1 MEFRA
6 VEAVADTFVRENSQS
21 IRDLA
26 GLIADMCAGDER
38 ALAQLYE
45 ATVGKVYALACAILR
60 SVEDTEEV
68 VCETYAYVWA
78 NASRYDATRGN
89 VLGWLLMLCRSRALD
104 LLRQRK
110 TSAAAVH
117 VTDLG
122 TLEVISDE
130 KPEDLLSVIQERSHV
145 HAALSQLSPERRR
158 LVSLAFLQGLS
169 HQEIAEA
176 TGLPLGT
183 VKSHLRRSLIQLR
196 GALEGR

>member
-1 MEFRA
+1 M
-6 VEAVADTFVRENSQS
+6 EAVADSFVHEDSSS
-21 IRDLA
+21 ISELA

-38 ALAQLYE
+38 ALEQLYE

-78 NASRYDATRGN
+78 NASRYDAARGN
-89 VLGWLLMLCRSRALD
+89 VLAWLLMLCRSRALD

-110 TSAAAVH
+110 SNAASVRIA
-117 VTDLG
+117 DLG
-122 TLEVISDE
+122 ALEVASDE
-130 KPEDLLSVIQERSHV
+130 KPDDLLSMVQEQSHV
-145 HAALSQLSPERRR
+145 RAALLQLSPERRQ
-158 LVSLAFLQGLS
+158 LISLAFLQGLS

-176 TGLPLGT
+176 TGMPLGT

-196 GALEGR
+196 GALERT